1 MTRIRTRLA
10 AVAATLALSGGAVV
24 AAAPAAS
31 AASAKSACWRAV
43 VTAEDYAG
51 QAASYA
57 SAGHLDAARDLA
69 YTAISYTFGGDCESN
84 PAITDVED
92 ARGQLNSG
100 LNELDGGDGVG
111 ASSRFRSAVDELEQ
125 ASYVA

>member
-10 AVAATLALSGGAVV
+10 TVAATLALSGGAVV

-31 AASAKSACWRAV
+31 ATSAKSACWRAV

-51 QAASYA
+51 QAASHA
-57 SAGHLDAARDLA
+57 TAGHLDAARDLA

-84 PAITDVED
+84 PAITDIED
-92 ARGQLNSG
+92 ARRQLNNG
-100 LNELDGGDGVG
+100 VYALDGGDGEG
-111 ASSRFRSAVDELEQ
+111 ASARFHSAVYELEQ

>member
-31 AASAKSACWRAV
+31 AASARSACWRAV

-51 QAASYA
+51 QAASHA

-69 YTAISYTFGGDCESN
+69 YTAMNYTSGGGCEST
-84 PAITDVED
+84 PAITYIED
-92 ARGQLNSG
+92 ARRQLNNG
-100 LNELDGGDGVG
+100 LNELDGGDGEG
-111 ASSRFRSAVDELEQ
+111 ASSRFRSAVYELEQ

>member
-1 MTRIRTRLA
+1 M
-10 AVAATLALSGGAVV
+10 AATLALSGGAVV

-31 AASAKSACWRAV
+31 AASARSACWRAV

-51 QAASYA
+51 QAASHA

-69 YTAISYTFGGDCESN
+69 NTAMSYTVGGDCESN
-84 PAITDVED
+84 PAITYIED
-92 ARGQLNSG
+92 ARRQLWNG
-100 LNELDGGDGVG
+100 LNELDGGDGGG
-111 ASSRFRSAVDELEQ
+111 ASARFRNAVYGLEQ